1 MLRGVRV
8 IKVGGGEIEDA
19 GWLDR
24 FAAGVKPARPAV
36 IVHGGGRRIS
46 AWQERLGL
54 PVEMRDGMRVT
65 TPEVAELAQMV
76 LCGPIRS
83 AIVRALRERGVDAV
97 GVAGSDGC
105 LAVELKD
112 PERLGRVG
120 RVTGVDRG
128 FLMRLLDRG
137 MTPVLAP
144 VSVGADGTAVNVN
157 ADDAA
162 VAVAN
167 ALDAA
172 ELLFVSD
179 VPGVM
184 RGAERIAAVA
194 RADLDELIAGGVVQG
209 GMIAK
214 LKAAVMASRSPTRI
228 GDVGMLTDPT
238 RGTAIRTAEPA
249 VAAGATA

>member
-1 MLRGVRV
+1 V

-19 GWLDR
+19 AWLER
-24 FAAGVKPARPAV
+24 FATGVAHARPAV

-54 PVEMRDGMRVT
+54 PVEMRDGIRVT
-65 TPEVAELAQMV
+65 TPEVAELVQMV
-76 LCGPIRS
+76 LCGPIRTVL
-83 AIVRALRERGVDAV
+83 VRALRSKGVDAV
-97 GVAGSDGC
+97 GAAGGDGC
-105 LAVELKD
+105 FTVELRD

-128 FLMRLLDRG
+128 FLFRLLERG
-137 MTPVLAP
+137 ITPVLAP
-144 VSVGADGTAVNVN
+144 VSVGPDGMAVNVN

-162 VAVAN
+162 AAVAN

-184 RGAERIAAVA
+184 RGTERLAAVTH
-194 RADLDELIAGGVVQG
+194 ADVDDLITRGVVQG
-209 GMIAK
+209 GMVAK
-214 LKAAVMASRSPTRI
+214 LKAALAASRAPTRI
-228 GDVGMLTDPT
+228 GDVGMLTDPS
-238 RGTAIRTAEPA
+238 RGTVIRAVG
-249 VAAGATA
+249 VAA

>member
-1 MLRGVRV
+1 V
-8 IKVGGGEIEDA
+8 IKVGGGEIEVA
-19 GWLDR
+19 AWLDR
-24 FAAGVKPARPAV
+24 FALGVKQAQPAV

-54 PVEMRDGMRVT
+54 PVEMRDGIRVT
-65 TPEVAELAQMV
+65 TPEVAELVQMV

-83 AIVRALRERGVDAV
+83 AIVRALRVRGVDAV
-97 GVAGSDGC
+97 GVAGGDGC
-105 LAVELKD
+105 LSVELQD

-128 FLMRLLDRG
+128 FLYRLLERG
-137 MTPVLAP
+137 ITPVLAP
-144 VSVGADGTAVNVN
+144 VSVGSDGLAVNVN

-167 ALDAA
+167 ALDAS

-184 RGAERIAAVA
+184 RGGERLASVSRAE
-194 RADLDELIAGGVVQG
+194 LDDLIARGVVQG
-209 GMIAK
+209 GMVTK
-214 LKAAVMASRSPTRI
+214 LKAALASSQAPARI
-228 GDVGMLTDPT
+228 GDVGMLTDKS
-238 RGTAIRTAEPA
+238 RGTVIPTAVPA
-249 VAAGATA
+249 AAAAAVPAA